1 MDTPDSSIDS
11 RMNPAKR
18 EETKA
23 AAPEKVHT
31 ADSDEGDHRHVR
43 IVQRHD
49 DARPTRDYRDAKMR
63 HTAGV

>member
-1 MDTPDSSIDS
+1 
-11 RMNPAKR
+11 MNPAKR

-63 HTAGV
+63 HTPCV